1 MRKTINNF
9 IYIKRKEIAIMM
21 IIVAIAI
28 IGGVVVFDFFVS
40 MGDGETVQAG
50 NGNGAE
56 CICDF

>member
-28 IGGVVVFDFFVS
+28 IGG
-40 MGDGETVQAG
+40 GG
-50 NGNGAE
+50 
-56 CICDF
+56 I